1 MPTQNTTNFY
11 FAAWCV
17 CVCAMHQSENHWS
30 SFFSTQIDCAH
41 NGTSSDAFHNF
52 YSAFMSW
59 VKTAQVSECRSGIDT
74 KPWANSTHCRVD
86 WLINQTPINGS
97 FKKCLPFHAIE
108 KKGDL
113 CKSFAFDFF
122 SFIELIWQT
131 VDESDFNGNERSSNI
146 HDFFVEN
153 AFQFFLLSISLI
165 YHIEMLNKCRWI
177 TRGIVLYFC
186 LFFFSLKFVGP
197 INHIQLEHFPH
208 FASWNP
214 FHFFDKLSHL
224 EKKKCS
230 AALVLCVQ
238 IWSFYHVCNSVCW
251 LQIEIYTQNQQP
263 IYLHW
268 SKMRK
273 KKNWKKRI
281 W

>member
-52 YSAFMSW
+52 YSVFMSW

-108 KKGDL
+108 KKVIYVNR
-113 CKSFAFDFF
+113 SH
-122 SFIELIWQT
+122 LI
-131 VDESDFNGNERSSNI
+131 
-146 HDFFVEN
+146 
-153 AFQFFLLSISLI
+153 FFLHRTDLAD
-165 YHIEMLNKCRWI
+165 CRWI
-177 TRGIVLYFC
+177 RFQRKRKEQQHSRFLCRKCIPI
-186 LFFFSLKFVGP
+186 LFVIHFV
-197 INHIQLEHFPH
+197 
-208 FASWNP
+208 
-214 FHFFDKLSHL
+214 DLSYRDV
-224 EKKKCS
+224 E
-230 AALVLCVQ
+230 
-238 IWSFYHVCNSVCW
+238 
-251 LQIEIYTQNQQP
+251 
-263 IYLHW
+263 
-268 SKMRK
+268 
-273 KKNWKKRI
+273 
-281 W
+281 